1 MQRDLRRPERSLD
14 VDVHGKVALTLDLP
28 AHAQATM
35 QLQGTVGSFAAA
47 TLDVS
52 AQMSVPSWYVDST
65 GVHVATDSNANPTI
79 FRNGYDN
86 TN

>member
-1 MQRDLRRPERSLD
+1 
-14 VDVHGKVALTLDLP
+14 
-28 AHAQATM
+28 M